1 MDFAKK
7 SQMAGVYEIDT
18 TLTEAEEREE
28 EIKEA
33 ELNRPGEDLYGRS
46 PTKKNKFDMDALE

>member
-1 MDFAKK
+1 
-7 SQMAGVYEIDT
+7 MAGVYEIDT

-33 ELNRPGEDLYGRS
+33 ELNRPGED
-46 PTKKNKFDMDALE
+46 